1 MVATP
6 PDPPAVAPID
16 RRSALAWLVRGFLSL
31 WALGAGAVGIAF
43 LKAPEREKRPG
54 EGLVRCGPFSTLAVG
69 EARFVRHGAE
79 PLHVIRVSETQIL
92 ALPAICTHLRCVLK
106 WNASRQT
113 FDCPCHN
120 GAFDKNGNVLS
131 GPPTR
136 PLAPYR
142 AEIQAD
148 EVVVRT

>member
-1 MVATP
+1 MSSPLNAGP
-6 PDPPAVAPID
+6 EIGIG
-16 RRSALAWLVRGFLSL
+16 RRTALGWLVKGFLSL
-31 WALGAGAVGIAF
+31 WALAAGVVGIAF
-43 LKAPEREKRPG
+43 LKAPEKEKRPA
-54 EGLVRCGPFSTLAVG
+54 EGIVRCGKFSTLGIG
-69 EARFVRHGAE
+69 EARFVRHGTE
-79 PLHVIRVSETQIL
+79 PLYVIRVSEAQVL

-106 WNASRQT
+106 WNRTRQT

-148 EVVVRT
+148 EVVIRT

>member
-1 MVATP
+1 MSSPLNAGPETGVG
-6 PDPPAVAPID
+6 
-16 RRSALAWLVRGFLSL
+16 RRIALGGLVKGVLSL
-31 WALGAGAVGIAF
+31 WALGAGVVGIAF
-43 LKAPEREKRPG
+43 LKAPEKEKRPA
-54 EGLVRCGPFSTLAVG
+54 EGVIRCGSFSALGVG
-69 EARFVRHGAE
+69 EARFIRHGTE
-79 PLHVIRVSETQIL
+79 PLYVIRVSETQVL

-106 WNASRQT
+106 WNQARQT

-120 GAFDKNGNVLS
+120 GTFDKNGNVLS

-148 EVVVRT
+148 EVVIRT

>member
-1 MVATP
+1 VETP
-6 PDPPAVAPID
+6 LKKDGEGGLE
-16 RRSALAWLVRGFLSL
+16 RRTALAWLVKGFLSL
-31 WALGAGAVGIAF
+31 WALGSGAVGIAF
-43 LKAPEREKRPG
+43 LKAPERERRPS
-54 EGLVRCGPFSTLAVG
+54 EGIIRCGSFAALAVG
-69 EARFVRHGAE
+69 EARFIRHGSE
-79 PLHVIRVSETQIL
+79 PLHVIRISDTQVL
-92 ALPAICTHLRCVLK
+92 ALPAVCTHLRCVLK
-106 WNASRQT
+106 WNPTRQS